1 MTYKADC
8 ISLLRKQW
16 VFSTD
21 VPDVTPSTND
31 TQLYFEMLNI
41 QPIGFDLSFVRTNQA
56 DNEDENSALARLD
69 TGYNP
74 VVDYALNV
82 VTMALGNINVIMK
95 RSNTEDNM
103 LICLYAIN
111 REHHFDSM
119 LWRLRICEPVHPI
132 LPIVSR
138 FTTVINLSINIT
150 ESLAQLTF

>member
-1 MTYKADC
+1 M
-8 ISLLRKQW
+8 
-16 VFSTD
+16 
-21 VPDVTPSTND
+21 TPSTND

-119 LWRLRICEPVHPI
+119 L
-132 LPIVSR
+132 
-138 FTTVINLSINIT
+138 
-150 ESLAQLTF
+150 